1 MSHHRASIADL
12 AKALNL
18 SSSTVSRALHGHPAI
33 SAATKARV
41 QQLAQ
46 ELHYHPNQLAA
57 GLRTG
62 RSHLLGVLV
71 PHIEGTFFASVVHG
85 IETVASQAGF
95 QVMICQS
102 NEDVEHE
109 KRNLDTLIN
118 AQVEGILVSI
128 SRTTF
133 DTRHFEKIHQR
144 GIPLVFFDR
153 LLEAPGV
160 NAVVLDDYQGA
171 YQATSH
177 LVEQGCRRPAHLAGP
192 QHLNIYRNR
201 RLGYLAALRTYGLA
215 EAEELILTSD
225 LALADGAA
233 GMAQLLALPA
243 AQRLDG
249 LFSASDFAL
258 VGALQTLK
266 AHGLQVPQDLLLAG
280 FSNEIF
286 TSFTEPRLTSVD
298 QRCEQLGQ
306 ETARLFLAVRD
317 AGATAF
323 PARRVV
329 LPPHLLVR
337 ESSTRLPAPARPV

>member
-1 MSHHRASIADL
+1 MPNNRASIADL
-12 AKALNL
+12 AKALSL
-18 SSSTVSRALHGHPAI
+18 SASTVSRALSNHPGI
-33 SAATKARV
+33 SAVTKARV

-46 ELHYHPNQLAA
+46 ELHYHPNHLAA

-85 IETVASQAGF
+85 IETVATQAGF
-95 QVMICQS
+95 KVMICQS

-109 KRNLDTLIN
+109 KRNIDTLIN
-118 AQVEGILVSI
+118 AQVEGILVSL
-128 SRTTF
+128 SRTTHDTGHF
-133 DTRHFEKIHQR
+133 DKVHQR
-144 GIPLVFFDR
+144 GIPLVYFDR
-153 LLEAPGV
+153 MLDTRGV

-171 YQATSH
+171 YQVTTH
-177 LVEQGCRRPAHLAGP
+177 LIEQGCRRIAHFAGP

-215 EAEELILTSD
+215 EAEELVITSD
-225 LALADGAA
+225 MTLADGAA
-233 GMAQLLALPA
+233 GMAQLLALPV
-243 AQRLDG
+243 AQRPDG

-266 AHGLQVPQDLLLAG
+266 AHGLRVPQDLLLAG

-286 TSFTEPRLTSVD
+286 TSFTEPQLTSVD

-306 ETARLFLAVRD
+306 ETARLFLEIREV
-317 AGATAF
+317 GTAAF
-323 PARRVV
+323 QPRRVV

-337 ESSTRLPAPARPV
+337 ESSTRQR